1 MSYAPPP
8 ERQDRQEQAAAQPGR
23 AAPQYSADG
32 RWYWD
37 GQQWR
42 PVAAPGPMWARP
54 YGPPESRAAAAVA
67 LVALAI
73 AGAALSFVGEAID
86 LLAALVAPGSIVE
99 TIGAGFQIVASLAS
113 MAGLLGSAIALPMWM
128 HRSFRNLPALGA
140 TGLSWSP
147 AWAAG
152 GWFIPLA
159 NLVIPYLVTRE
170 LWIHASGEPERVSP
184 LLPLWWGAWVGAY
197 VLHVLQGASNSV
209 GRTSRVGGDV
219 LGILNDVGLV
229 LAGALLIVLV
239 QRITRRQRARHA
251 QLLSA

>member
-8 ERQDRQEQAAAQPGR
+8 EWQERQEQAAAQPAR
-23 AAPQYSADG
+23 AAPQYSPDG

-42 PVAAPGPMWARP
+42 PVAAPGPLWARP

-73 AGAALSFVGEAID
+73 AGAALFTVGEGLD
-86 LLAALVAPGSIVE
+86 LLAALVAPDSIVE
-99 TIGAGFQIVASLAS
+99 AVGAGFQIVAFLASLA
-113 MAGLLGSAIALPMWM
+113 GLVGSAIAVPMWM
-128 HRSFRNLPALGA
+128 HRAFRNLPALGA
-140 TGLSWSP
+140 RDLRWSP

-170 LWIHASGEPERVSP
+170 LWIRAGGEPAPVWP
-184 LLPLWWGAWVGAY
+184 LLPAWWVAWVGAY
-197 VLHVLQGASNSV
+197 ILQVGSNLA
-209 GRTSRVGGDV
+209 GRFSRIGGDA

-229 LAGALLIVLV
+229 LAGVLLILVV
-239 QRITRRQRARHA
+239 QRITRRQRTRHA
-251 QLLSA
+251 QLVSA

>member
-8 ERQDRQEQAAAQPGR
+8 EWQDRQEQAAAQPGW
-23 AAPQYSADG
+23 AAPQYSPDG

-73 AGAALSFVGEAID
+73 AGAALFFVGEALD

-99 TIGAGFQIVASLAS
+99 TAGAGFQIVASLAS
-113 MAGLLGSAIALPMWM
+113 VAGLLGSAIALPMWM

-140 TGLSWSP
+140 TGLRWSP

-170 LWIHASGEPERVSP
+170 LWIHAGGEPERVSP
-184 LLPLWWGAWVGAY
+184 LLPLWWTAWVAANF
-197 VLHVLQGASNSV
+197 LQGASNSV
-209 GRTSRVGGDV
+209 GRSSRIGGDV

-229 LAGALLIVLV
+229 LAGALLIVIV
-239 QRITRRQRARHA
+239 QRITRRQRTRHA
-251 QLLSA
+251 RLLSA